1 MKLIV
6 IESTQWQVGVRPDLG
21 ACIES
26 AHFQGQPIL
35 RSSAAGTLS
44 NVRLSGCY
52 PLIPFSN
59 RLAHAQLQWNGTS
72 HPLVKNFE
80 GEAHSI
86 HGIGWQR
93 QWQVLEQADDFCMLS
108 LEHDGKGAWP
118 FAFDASQTFR
128 VSGNSLSMTMAITN
142 QSPHPAPV
150 GLGWHP
156 YFVKTLGSQLNFE
169 ARSMWEMASD
179 KLPSGER
186 SHSGLNQAID
196 TLEVDN
202 CFSGW
207 GGKATLQDAQRRCT
221 IESNVQHLVVF
232 TAPGKDFIAIE
243 PVSHANNAMNAGNP
257 KESEARGVRIL
268 QSGQSWQVSM
278 SITVE
283 AL

>member
-1 MKLIV
+1 MHLIA
-6 IESTQWQVGVRPDLG
+6 IKSIHWLIGVRPDLG

-26 AHFQGQPIL
+26 AHFQGQAVL
-35 RSSAAGTLS
+35 RSSPQGSLS
-44 NVRLSGCY
+44 NVRLSGSY

-59 RLAHAQLQWNGTS
+59 RIGHARLQWNGTS

-93 QWQVLEQADDFCMLS
+93 NWEVLEQADDFCMLS
-108 LEHDGKGAWP
+108 LAHDGKGAWP

-128 VSGNSLSMTMAITN
+128 VSANTLSMTLAITN
-142 QSPHPAPV
+142 QSPNPAPV

-156 YFVKTLGSQLNFE
+156 YFVKTPGAQLQFE

-186 SHSGLNQAID
+186 DHAGLHQAVD
-196 TLEVDN
+196 TLDVDN

-207 GGKATLQDAQRRCT
+207 SGTATLQDAKRRCT
-221 IESNVQHLVVF
+221 IESDVEHLVVF
-232 TAPGKDFIAIE
+232 TNAEKDFIAIE
-243 PVSHANNAMNAGNP
+243 PVSHANNAMNAANP

-283 AL
+283 SF